1 MAGSLPQPRVTK
13 SSQNTQLSY
22 ELPHRIHTAK
32 VYPLRSSNGST
43 IILYGHENGVK
54 LVWRGG
60 KPFKSAQESAA
71 PTQKANGTGKAVI
84 SLDSDDEGDSGK
96 AFEDKPEFEDN
107 EDELDPSRPFPEIL
121 QELDLHFGTDVLHLA
136 ILPDPILKADGPSAR
151 GLESL
156 KQKIVFTAA
165 CADNILRLVTVPLT
179 PPSPKS
185 KARPELRSDFTVA
198 LAGNGTWGETVVMLN
213 GHQKPSDGVSMT
225 LEAAN
230 EQKSQAETHII
241 VASHSRE
248 VTGRLLLF
256 RLSLKPSRPA
266 VEPFQSVYLASP
278 AKSIS
283 FNPSLSRQLTS
294 HLLVADS
301 IGVCRI
307 YDYKASTKV
316 AEDPDSPVTEG
327 SWLISL
333 YASFQ
338 SIKNDSQPLGT
349 HAGFGRKTIIDAQWV
364 SAGRAVIVLLSD
376 GEWAVWDIEPGASQ
390 GVLPKAGLQGGS
402 STKYSLTGY
411 IDATPKSRTSG
422 PPQITSSKFAP
433 MTPGT
438 RKSTEPF
445 GSRLSNVALRG
456 QISVLE
462 VPSSS
467 PTSPSEES
475 VLFWLGETFTII
487 PNLSKYWAANAG
499 KKSGPGPFTGTPGTR
514 ASKIDNVDLQGE
526 RCSAVVQISKSSTG
540 AHPDIVIVAEHR
552 LVILSTGKPIRQSEG
567 RMVLVD
573 KSTNGASGGEL
584 DVVGIEQA
592 LARMENG
599 MDVRRKIF

>member
-1 MAGSLPQPRVTK
+1 
-13 SSQNTQLSY
+13 
-22 ELPHRIHTAK
+22 
-32 VYPLRSSNGST
+32 
-43 IILYGHENGVK
+43 VK

-60 KPFKSAQESAA
+60 RPFKTSEASSAPA
-71 PTQKANGTGKAVI
+71 PKANGAGNAVI

-96 AFEDKPEFEDN
+96 AVEDKPEFED
-107 EDELDPSRPFPEIL
+107 EEEELDPSRPYPAIL

-136 ILPDPILKADGPSAR
+136 LLPDPILKADGPTWR

-165 CADNILRLVTVPLT
+165 CADNSLRLVTVPLA

-185 KARPELRSDFTVA
+185 KVRPELRSDFTLAVA
-198 LAGNGTWGETVVMLN
+198 GKGTWGETIVLLN

-225 LEAAN
+225 LEVAH
-230 EQKSQAETHII
+230 EKSQGSTPAETQII
-241 VASHSRE
+241 IASHSRE

-256 RLSLKPSRPA
+256 RVSLKSPRPA
-266 VEPFQSVYLASP
+266 LEPFQSIYLTSP

-283 FNPSLSRQLTS
+283 YNPSLSRHNTS

-316 AEDPDSPVTEG
+316 TEDPDSPATEG
-327 SWLISL
+327 TWLLSL
-333 YASFQ
+333 YTGFQ
-338 SIKNDSQPLGT
+338 SVKTDSQERPFGA

-364 SAGRAVIVLLSD
+364 SAGRAIIVLLSD
-376 GEWAVWDIEPGASQ
+376 GEWAIWDIEGVGPSASQ
-390 GVLPKAGLQGGS
+390 GLLSRHQGVKGGS
-402 STKYSLTGY
+402 RSEYSLSGY
-411 IDATPKSRTSG
+411 IDAVPKSRISG
-422 PPQITSSKFAP
+422 PAQITTSKFAP

-445 GSRLSNVALRG
+445 GSKGTNLAMRG

-467 PTSPSEES
+467 PTIPSEDS
-475 VLFWLGETFTII
+475 VLFWLGETFAII
-487 PNLSKYWAANAG
+487 PNLSKYWAVNAG
-499 KKSGPGPFTGTPGTR
+499 KKTGSGLFTGTTGVR
-514 ASKIDNVDLQGE
+514 AIKLDNVELQGE
-526 RCSAVVQISKSSTG
+526 RCSAVAQIPKLSQGVPSN
-540 AHPDIVIVAEHR
+540 IMIVAEHR
-552 LVILSTGKPIRQSEG
+552 FVILSTGKQARQSEG
-567 RMVLVD
+567 RMVLVE
-573 KSTNGASGGEL
+573 KGTNGGVGEL

>member
-1 MAGSLPQPRVTK
+1 M
-13 SSQNTQLSY
+13 
-22 ELPHRIHTAK
+22 
-32 VYPLRSSNGST
+32 
-43 IILYGHENGVK
+43 K

-60 KPFKSAQESAA
+60 RPFKNAQQSATPA
-71 PTQKANGTGKAVI
+71 QKANGTGNAVI

-107 EDELDPSRPFPEIL
+107 EDELNPSRPYPEIL
-121 QELDLHFGTDVLHLA
+121 QELDIHFGTDVLHLA
-136 ILPDPILKADGPSAR
+136 ILPDSFLKSDGPSSPE
-151 GLESL
+151 LESL

-165 CADNILRLVTVPLT
+165 CADNILRLVTIPLT

-185 KARPELRSDFTVA
+185 KARPELRSDFT
-198 LAGNGTWGETVVMLN
+198 LATAGKGTWGETVVLLN

-225 LEAAN
+225 LEFAN
-230 EQKSQAETHII
+230 EPKSQIAETRIV

-256 RLSLKPSRPA
+256 RLPLKSPRPA

-283 FNPSLSRQLTS
+283 FSPSLSRQITS

-316 AEDPDSPVTEG
+316 NDDPDGPVTEG
-327 SWLISL
+327 TWLISL
-333 YASFQ
+333 YTGFQ
-338 SIKNDSQPLGT
+338 STKNDSQPVGT

-376 GEWAVWDIEPGASQ
+376 GEWAIWDIEPGASQ

-402 STKYSLTGY
+402 LTKYSLTGY
-411 IDATPKSRTSG
+411 IDAAPKSRTSG

-445 GSRLSNVALRG
+445 GSKASNVTLRG

-467 PTSPSEES
+467 TTSPAEES

-487 PNLSKYWAANAG
+487 PNLAKYWAANAG

-514 ASKIDNVDLQGE
+514 AIKLDNIELQGE
-526 RCSAVVQISKSSTG
+526 RCSAVAQLSKSSTG
-540 AHPDIVIVAEHR
+540 THSDIIIAAEHR
-552 LVILSTGKPIRQSEG
+552 LVILSTGKPVRPSEG
-567 RMVLVD
+567 RMILVE
-573 KSTNGASGGEL
+573 KSTNRASGGEL

>member
-1 MAGSLPQPRVTK
+1 
-13 SSQNTQLSY
+13 
-22 ELPHRIHTAK
+22 
-32 VYPLRSSNGST
+32 
-43 IILYGHENGVK
+43 VK

-60 KPFKSAQESAA
+60 RSFKSSQDSSAPA
-71 PTQKANGTGKAVI
+71 KKANGTGNAVI

-96 AFEDKPEFEDN
+96 AFEDKPEFED
-107 EDELDPSRPFPEIL
+107 EEKELDPSRPYPGIL
-121 QELDLHFGTDVLHLA
+121 QELDLHFGTDVLHLTV
-136 ILPDPILKADGPSAR
+136 LPDPVLKADGPSWH

-165 CADNILRLVTVPLT
+165 CADNSLRFVTVPLV

-185 KARPELRSDFTVA
+185 KGRPELRLDFT
-198 LAGNGTWGETVVMLN
+198 LAAAGKGTWGETVVLLN
-213 GHQKPSDGVSMT
+213 GHQKPSGGVSMT
-225 LEAAN
+225 LEVVT
-230 EQKSQAETHII
+230 EKSQGSTPAETQII
-241 VASHSRE
+241 IASHSRE

-256 RLSLKPSRPA
+256 RITLKSPRPA
-266 VEPFQSVYLASP
+266 LEPFQSVFLASP

-283 FNPSLSRQLTS
+283 FNPSLSRQNTS
-294 HLLVADS
+294 HLLVADT

-307 YDYKASTKV
+307 YDYKASIKV
-316 AEDPDSPVTEG
+316 TEDPDSPATEG
-327 SWLISL
+327 TWLLSL
-333 YASFQ
+333 YTGFQ
-338 SIKNDSQPLGT
+338 STKTDSQASPLGT

-376 GEWAVWDIEPGASQ
+376 GQWAIWDIEGVGPGASQ
-390 GVLPKAGLQGGS
+390 GLLSRHQGVKGGS
-402 STKYSLTGY
+402 RSEYSLTGY
-411 IDATPKSRTSG
+411 IDAATKSRTSG
-422 PPQITSSKFAP
+422 PPQITTSKFAP

-445 GSRLSNVALRG
+445 GSRGSNVAMRG

-462 VPSSS
+462 VPASS

-487 PNLSKYWAANAG
+487 PNLSKYWAANAS
-499 KKSGPGPFTGTPGTR
+499 KKSGSGLFAGAAGVR
-514 ASKIDNVDLQGE
+514 AIKLDSVELQGE
-526 RCSAVVQISKSSTG
+526 RCSAVAQIPKLSTG
-540 AHPDIVIVAEHR
+540 TQSDIVIVAEHR
-552 LVILSTGKPIRQSEG
+552 FVILSTGKQARQSEG
-567 RMVLVD
+567 RMVLVE
-573 KSTNGASGGEL
+573 KTTNGGVGEL